1 MIPAPEILIVDDD
14 DAIRAVFGHVLR
26 IAGFAVTECPDGVA
40 AVERWKEFP
49 PALILLDVEMPRMN
63 GWKTLAELRRIGCTQ
78 PILMVTSMNHVD
90 ARVQGLET
98 GADDYLGKPC
108 NAYELVAR
116 VRALLRRASR
126 PPVEIGVVLHFGE
139 LKVDLTKKKAQRG
152 STAVPLTATD
162 YKLLSLLREHLGEPV
177 SRELI
182 VERVWSSRA
191 NATHALETHLWRLR
205 KKLGEAGGETN
216 WIRNL
221 PGVGYVLDAAA
232 AGPAG

>member
-1 MIPAPEILIVDDD
+1 MTPAPEILIVDDN
-14 DAIRAVFGHVLR
+14 DAIRAVFGRALR
-26 IAGFAVTECPDGVA
+26 TAGFTVTECADGVA
-40 AVERWKEFP
+40 AIERWQSVA

-63 GWKTLAELRRIGCTQ
+63 GWKTLSELRRLGCMQ
-78 PILMVTSMNHVD
+78 PILMVTNVNHVD

-108 NAYELVAR
+108 DAQELVAR

-126 PPVEIGVVLHFGE
+126 RPVEIGGVLHFGDLE
-139 LKVDLTKKKAQRG
+139 VDLSRKTAQRG
-152 STAVPLTATD
+152 STAVPLTNTD

-182 VERVWSSRA
+182 VERVWGMRA

-221 PGVGYVLDAAA
+221 PGIGYVLDASV
-232 AGPAG
+232 AGPAT